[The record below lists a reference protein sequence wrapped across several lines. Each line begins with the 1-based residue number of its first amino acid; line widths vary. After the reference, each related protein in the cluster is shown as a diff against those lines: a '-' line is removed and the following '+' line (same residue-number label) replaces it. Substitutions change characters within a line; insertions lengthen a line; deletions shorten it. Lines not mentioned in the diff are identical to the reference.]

1 MASGSLEPRR
11 LAQAPGCALEPQEGG
26 KKLPMTPGSGVHQC
40 RTKLPMQ
47 ALHSLATRVGWGH
60 YGDQGIFMEISVSWI
75 PETNQE
81 ISFCSDINR
90 GQHDSNR
97 GLEF

>member
-1 MASGSLEPRR
+1 MI
-11 LAQAPGCALEPQEGG
+11 
-26 KKLPMTPGSGVHQC
+26 PGSGVHQC

-47 ALHSLATRVGWGH
+47 ALHSLATTVGWEH
-60 YGDQGIFMEISVSWI
+60 YGDQGILMEIYVSWI

-81 ISFCSDINR
+81 ISFFSDINR

>member
-1 MASGSLEPRR
+1 MISGN
-11 LAQAPGCALEPQEGG
+11 
-26 KKLPMTPGSGVHQC
+26 GVHQC
-40 RTKLPMQ
+40 RTKLPMW
-47 ALHSLATRVGWGH
+47 ALHSLATRVGQEH
-60 YGDQGIFMEISVSWI
+60 YGDQGILMEISVSWI

-81 ISFCSDINR
+81 IFFSDINR